1 MRYRRLDEN
10 GDYSFG
16 NNSLDYIKDN
26 DAVVQAIKTKLYLF
40 YGEWWEDISLGL
52 PMFQSILGQ
61 VSNENL
67 RRTVI
72 LLSAEQIQSV
82 ENSVGLHIKNE
93 EITIGLVRHSTF
105 PWSRFT
111 GLTQPSNFG
120 TGESIPR
127 IIFGKAYTQNDK
139 MYMPVSVEANHGFV
153 DGFHL
158 ANYLQEF
165 EKELGKY

>member
-26 DAVVQAIKTKLYLF
+26 DAIAQAIKTKLYLF

-82 ENSVGLHIKNE
+82 EGVSSVDSIVVAISARKLTLSIDVTTEYGSS
-93 EITIGLVRHSTF
+93 VST
-105 PWSRFT
+105 
-111 GLTQPSNFG
+111 
-120 TGESIPR
+120 E
-127 IIFGKAYTQNDK
+127 
-139 MYMPVSVEANHGFV
+139 VELYNV
-153 DGFHL
+153 IL
-158 ANYLQEF
+158 
-165 EKELGKY
+165 

>member
-1 MRYRRLDEN
+1 MKYRRLDEN

-26 DAVVQAIKTKLYLF
+26 DAIIQAIKTKLYLF

-82 ENSVGLHIKNE
+82 EGVASVDSIVVAISARKLTLSIDVTTEYGSS
-93 EITIGLVRHSTF
+93 VST
-105 PWSRFT
+105 
-111 GLTQPSNFG
+111 
-120 TGESIPR
+120 E
-127 IIFGKAYTQNDK
+127 
-139 MYMPVSVEANHGFV
+139 VELYNV
-153 DGFHL
+153 IL
-158 ANYLQEF
+158 
-165 EKELGKY
+165 

>member
-1 MRYRRLDEN
+1 MKYRRLDEN

-26 DAVVQAIKTKLYLF
+26 DAIIQAIRTKLYLF

-82 ENSVGLHIKNE
+82 EGVISVDSIVVAISARKLTLSIDVTTEYGSS
-93 EITIGLVRHSTF
+93 VST
-105 PWSRFT
+105 
-111 GLTQPSNFG
+111 
-120 TGESIPR
+120 E
-127 IIFGKAYTQNDK
+127 
-139 MYMPVSVEANHGFV
+139 VELYNV
-153 DGFHL
+153 IL
-158 ANYLQEF
+158 
-165 EKELGKY
+165 

>member
-16 NNSLDYIKDN
+16 INSLDYIKDN

-82 ENSVGLHIKNE
+82 EGVSSVDSIVVAISARKLTLSIDVTTEYGSS
-93 EITIGLVRHSTF
+93 VST
-105 PWSRFT
+105 
-111 GLTQPSNFG
+111 
-120 TGESIPR
+120 E
-127 IIFGKAYTQNDK
+127 
-139 MYMPVSVEANHGFV
+139 VELYNV
-153 DGFHL
+153 IL
-158 ANYLQEF
+158 
-165 EKELGKY
+165 